1 MHSNNQ
7 WLDPL
12 YLDSFLNEDEK
23 LIRENTKKYCQ
34 KNLLPNVV
42 ENNRNYYFDR
52 EIYKDFGKMGFLGST
67 IKGFG
72 SSEINKVS
80 YGLIAFEIESIDS
93 SYRSAISVQSSL
105 VCHPIDKFGSKEQ
118 KETYLPDLIKGN
130 LVGCFGLTESEAGSD
145 PSSMKTNFKE
155 FEDHYLIN
163 GSKTWITNAPIADIF
178 LIWAL
183 NEKKD
188 IKLFLIPKKTKGL
201 KTSTIENKT
210 SLKISPTG
218 QIILDNVK
226 IPKETLLPHTSGWK
240 SVYACLNNARYGI
253 SWGVIGAAQSCWLI
267 AKEYAENRIM
277 IKKLYAKCIE
287 WAGYK
292 NAKTFLAIES
302 FSESSFF
309 PVPPDLMIVPMVVA
323 KREDYLKMDELRG
336 LSPSAENMLERDIS
350 GNLQHEEKQKKFSHV
365 VIHNWELIGNYAIR
379 FYFSDGHN
387 TGLYSFKYLQKLGDE
402 KRVSLEDNNQLLHE

>member
-1 MHSNNQ
+1 MNSNNQ

-12 YLDSFLNEDEK
+12 YLDSFLDEDEK

-42 ENNRNYYFDR
+42 ENNRNYYFDK
-52 EIYKDFGKMGFLGST
+52 EIYKDFGRMGFLGST

-188 IKLFLIPKKTKGL
+188 IKLFLIPKNTKGL

-218 QIILDNVK
+218 QIILENVK
-226 IPKETLLPHTSGWK
+226 IPKDNLLPNTSGWK
-240 SVYACLNNARYGI
+240 SVYSCLNNARYGI
-253 SWGVIGAAQSCWLI
+253 SWGVLGAANNCWKI
-267 AKEYAENRIM
+267 SKEYTENRIM
-277 IKKLYAKCIE
+277 FKKPLAKNQLIQKKLAIMQTEISLGLSGCLH
-287 WAGYK
+287 AGRSLDNGK
-292 NAKTFLAIES
+292 DIKIAISMLKRNNCKKAIEIVREARDMMGANGLIDEYHIMRHLINLETVKTYEGAEDIHALILGKFQTDMDS
-302 FSESSFF
+302 F
-309 PVPPDLMIVPMVVA
+309 
-323 KREDYLKMDELRG
+323 
-336 LSPSAENMLERDIS
+336 
-350 GNLQHEEKQKKFSHV
+350 
-365 VIHNWELIGNYAIR
+365 
-379 FYFSDGHN
+379 
-387 TGLYSFKYLQKLGDE
+387 
-402 KRVSLEDNNQLLHE
+402 

>member
-1 MHSNNQ
+1 MNSNNQ

-218 QIILDNVK
+218 QIILENVK
-226 IPKETLLPHTSGWK
+226 IPKDNLLPNTSGWK
-240 SVYACLNNARYGI
+240 SVYSCLNNARYGI
-253 SWGVIGAAQSCWLI
+253 SWGVLGAANNCWKI
-267 AKEYAENRIM
+267 SKEYTENRIM
-277 IKKLYAKCIE
+277 FKKPLAKNQLIQKKLAIMQTEISLGLSGCLH
-287 WAGYK
+287 AGRSIDNGK
-292 NAKTFLAIES
+292 DIKIAISMLKRNNCKKAIEIVREARDMMGANGLIDEYHIMRHLINLETVKTYEGAEDIHALILGKFQTDMDS
-302 FSESSFF
+302 F
-309 PVPPDLMIVPMVVA
+309 
-323 KREDYLKMDELRG
+323 
-336 LSPSAENMLERDIS
+336 
-350 GNLQHEEKQKKFSHV
+350 
-365 VIHNWELIGNYAIR
+365 
-379 FYFSDGHN
+379 
-387 TGLYSFKYLQKLGDE
+387 
-402 KRVSLEDNNQLLHE
+402 

>member
-42 ENNRNYYFDR
+42 KNNRNYYFDK
-52 EIYKDFGKMGFLGST
+52 EIYKDFGRMGFLGST

-218 QIILDNVK
+218 QIILDNAK
-226 IPKETLLPHTSGWK
+226 IPKDNLLPNTSGWK
-240 SVYACLNNARYGI
+240 SVYSCLNNARYGI
-253 SWGVIGAAQSCWLI
+253 SWGVLGAANNCWKI
-267 AKEYAENRIM
+267 SKEYTENRIM
-277 IKKLYAKCIE
+277 FKKPLAKNQLIQKKLAIMQTEISLGLSGCLH
-287 WAGYK
+287 AGRSLDNGK
-292 NAKTFLAIES
+292 DIKIAISMLKRNNCKKAIEIVREARDMMGANGLIDEYHIMRHLINLETVKTYEGAEDIHALILGKFQTDMDS
-302 FSESSFF
+302 F
-309 PVPPDLMIVPMVVA
+309 
-323 KREDYLKMDELRG
+323 
-336 LSPSAENMLERDIS
+336 
-350 GNLQHEEKQKKFSHV
+350 
-365 VIHNWELIGNYAIR
+365 
-379 FYFSDGHN
+379 
-387 TGLYSFKYLQKLGDE
+387 
-402 KRVSLEDNNQLLHE
+402 

>member
-42 ENNRNYYFDR
+42 KNNRNYYFDK
-52 EIYKDFGKMGFLGST
+52 EIYKDFGRMGFLGST

-93 SYRSAISVQSSL
+93 SYRSSISVQSSL

-226 IPKETLLPHTSGWK
+226 IPKENLLPHTSGWK
-240 SVYACLNNARYGI
+240 SVYLCLNNARYGI
-253 SWGVIGAAQSCWLI
+253 SWGVLGAANNCWKI
-267 AKEYAENRIM
+267 SKEYTENRIM
-277 IKKLYAKCIE
+277 FKKPLAKNQLIQKKLAIMQTEISLGLSGCLH
-287 WAGYK
+287 AGRSLDNGK
-292 NAKTFLAIES
+292 DIKIAISMLKRNNCKKAIEIVREARDMMGANGLIDEYHIMRHLINLETVKTYEGAEDIHALILGKFQTDMDS
-302 FSESSFF
+302 F
-309 PVPPDLMIVPMVVA
+309 
-323 KREDYLKMDELRG
+323 
-336 LSPSAENMLERDIS
+336 
-350 GNLQHEEKQKKFSHV
+350 
-365 VIHNWELIGNYAIR
+365 
-379 FYFSDGHN
+379 
-387 TGLYSFKYLQKLGDE
+387 
-402 KRVSLEDNNQLLHE
+402 

>member
-1 MHSNNQ
+1 MNSNNQ

-23 LIRENTKKYCQ
+23 LIRENTKKYCE

-42 ENNRNYYFDR
+42 ENNRNYYFDK

-118 KETYLPDLIKGN
+118 KETYLPNLIKGN

-218 QIILDNVK
+218 QIILENVK
-226 IPKETLLPHTSGWK
+226 IPKDNLLPHTSGWK
-240 SVYACLNNARYGI
+240 SVYSCLNNARYGI
-253 SWGVIGAAQSCWLI
+253 SWGVLGAANNCWKI
-267 AKEYAENRIM
+267 SKEYTENRIM
-277 IKKLYAKCIE
+277 FKKPLAKNQLIQKKLAIMQTEITLGLSGCLH
-287 WAGYK
+287 AGRSIDNGK
-292 NAKTFLAIES
+292 DIKIAISMLKRNNCKKAIEIVREARDMMGANGLIDEYHIMRHLVNLETVKTYEGAEDIHALILGKFQTNMDS
-302 FSESSFF
+302 F
-309 PVPPDLMIVPMVVA
+309 
-323 KREDYLKMDELRG
+323 
-336 LSPSAENMLERDIS
+336 
-350 GNLQHEEKQKKFSHV
+350 
-365 VIHNWELIGNYAIR
+365 
-379 FYFSDGHN
+379 
-387 TGLYSFKYLQKLGDE
+387 
-402 KRVSLEDNNQLLHE
+402 

>member
-1 MHSNNQ
+1 MNSNNQ

-42 ENNRNYYFDR
+42 KNNRNYYFDK
-52 EIYKDFGKMGFLGST
+52 EIYKDFGRMGFLGST

-218 QIILDNVK
+218 QIILENVK
-226 IPKETLLPHTSGWK
+226 IPKDNLLPNTSGWK
-240 SVYACLNNARYGI
+240 SVYSCLNNARYGI
-253 SWGVIGAAQSCWLI
+253 SWGVLGAANNCWKI
-267 AKEYAENRIM
+267 SKEYTENRIM
-277 IKKLYAKCIE
+277 FKKPLAKNQLIQKKLAIMQTEISLGLSGCLH
-287 WAGYK
+287 AGRSLDNGK
-292 NAKTFLAIES
+292 DIKIAISMLKRNNCKKAIEIVREARDMMGANGLIDEYHIMRHLINLETVKTYEGAEDIHALILGKFQTDMDS
-302 FSESSFF
+302 F
-309 PVPPDLMIVPMVVA
+309 
-323 KREDYLKMDELRG
+323 
-336 LSPSAENMLERDIS
+336 
-350 GNLQHEEKQKKFSHV
+350 
-365 VIHNWELIGNYAIR
+365 
-379 FYFSDGHN
+379 
-387 TGLYSFKYLQKLGDE
+387 
-402 KRVSLEDNNQLLHE
+402 

>member
-1 MHSNNQ
+1 MNSNNQ

-42 ENNRNYYFDR
+42 KNNRNYYFDK
-52 EIYKDFGKMGFLGST
+52 EIYKDFGRMGFLGST

-93 SYRSAISVQSSL
+93 SYRSSISVQSSL

-218 QIILDNVK
+218 QIILENVK
-226 IPKETLLPHTSGWK
+226 IPKDNLLPNTSGWK
-240 SVYACLNNARYGI
+240 SVYSCLNNARYGI
-253 SWGVIGAAQSCWLI
+253 SWGVLGAANNCWKI
-267 AKEYAENRIM
+267 SKEYTENRIM
-277 IKKLYAKCIE
+277 FKKPLAKNQLIQKKLAIMQTEISLGLSGCLH
-287 WAGYK
+287 AGRSLDNGK
-292 NAKTFLAIES
+292 DIKIAISMLKRNNCKKAIEIVREARDMMGANGLIDEYHIMRHLVNLETVKTYEGAEDIHALILGKFQTDMDS
-302 FSESSFF
+302 F
-309 PVPPDLMIVPMVVA
+309 
-323 KREDYLKMDELRG
+323 
-336 LSPSAENMLERDIS
+336 
-350 GNLQHEEKQKKFSHV
+350 
-365 VIHNWELIGNYAIR
+365 
-379 FYFSDGHN
+379 
-387 TGLYSFKYLQKLGDE
+387 
-402 KRVSLEDNNQLLHE
+402 